1 MFNLFIFSIG
11 VFLTNYAIRI
21 YRQYYND
28 HVKWATAATMY
39 GEATQKMDFNTF
51 SKTYFMSKQFLYIES
66 SEKVKIMLKVLR
78 EYRAPYEDR
87 YNNYRLLFSFFD
99 YFKVKKFLKDTKKEI
114 VEDSYQH
121 PEVYEFLQQLCQEE
135 MKKAQKTVEVAC
147 DDIKKIV
154 LRINSEEEDK

>member
-1 MFNLFIFSIG
+1 MFNLLIFGIV
-11 VFLTNYAIRI
+11 VFLGNYAIRI
-21 YRQYYND
+21 YRHYYSN
-28 HVKWATAATMY
+28 HVKWATADRY
-39 GEATQKMDFNTF
+39 GEATQKMSFDTF

-66 SEKVKIMLKVLR
+66 SDKVKIILKVPR
-78 EYRAPYEDR
+78 ECRTPYEDR

-147 DDIKKIV
+147 DDIKKIT
-154 LRINSEEEDK
+154 LRINGMEEDK

>member
-1 MFNLFIFSIG
+1 MINLFIFSIG

-21 YRQYYND
+21 YRYYYND
-28 HVKWATAATMY
+28 HVKWATADRY
-39 GEATQKMDFNTF
+39 GEATQKMSFDTF

-66 SEKVKIMLKVLR
+66 SDKVKIILKVPR
-78 EYRAPYEDR
+78 EYRTPYEDR
-87 YNNYRLLFSFFD
+87 YKNYRLLFSFFD

-147 DDIKKIV
+147 DDIKKIT
-154 LRINSEEEDK
+154 LRINGEEENK

>member
-11 VFLTNYAIRI
+11 IFLTNYAIRI
-21 YRQYYND
+21 YRQYYNN
-28 HVKWATAATMY
+28 HVKWTK
-39 GEATQKMDFNTF
+39 GDRFSKTQKMTFDTF
-51 SKTYFMSKQFLYIES
+51 SKTYFMSKQFLYIENVN
-66 SEKVKIMLKVLR
+66 EVKVILKIPRR
-78 EYRAPYEDR
+78 EYRTPYEDR
-87 YNNYRLLFSFFD
+87 YCNYRLLFSFFD

-147 DDIKKIV
+147 DDIKKIT
-154 LRINSEEEDK
+154 LRINGEEEDK

>member
-21 YRQYYND
+21 YRQYYNN
-28 HVKWATAATMY
+28 HVKWATGDRFT
-39 GEATQKMDFNTF
+39 ETQKMTFDTF
-51 SKTYFMSKQFLYIES
+51 SKTYFMSKQFLYIENVN
-66 SEKVKIMLKVLR
+66 EVKVILKIPRR
-78 EYRAPYEDR
+78 EYRTPYEDR
-87 YNNYRLLFSFFD
+87 YCNYRLLFSFFD

-147 DDIKKIV
+147 DDIKKIT
-154 LRINSEEEDK
+154 LRINGEEEDK

>member
-11 VFLTNYAIRI
+11 VFLTNYAIRF

-28 HVKWATAATMY
+28 HVKWATGDRFT
-39 GEATQKMDFNTF
+39 ETQKMTFDTF
-51 SKTYFMSKQFLYIES
+51 SKTYFMSKQFLYIENVN
-66 SEKVKIMLKVLR
+66 EVKVILKIPRR
-78 EYRAPYEDR
+78 EYRTPYEDR
-87 YNNYRLLFSFFD
+87 YCNYRLLFSFFD

-135 MKKAQKTVEVAC
+135 MKKAQKTVEIAC
-147 DDIKKIV
+147 DDIKKIT
-154 LRINSEEEDK
+154 LRINGEEEDK